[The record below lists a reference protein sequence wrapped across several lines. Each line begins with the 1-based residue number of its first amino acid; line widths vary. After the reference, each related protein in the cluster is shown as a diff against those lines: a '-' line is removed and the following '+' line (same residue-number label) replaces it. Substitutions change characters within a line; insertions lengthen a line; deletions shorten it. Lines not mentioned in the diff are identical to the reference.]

1 LLECLILIVEG
12 GPRLHGVILPIGP
25 SCCLGVDIVTCLLFV
40 IEDMQESDML
50 CGCFGTHTSG
60 VQRHC
65 PLCDVQNNHLDDC
78 EIRCKFVEASDMTH
92 IAERSD
98 VSTITPWSQHQLKN
112 AFNCIVFA
120 DPVCGILCATPGE
133 TMHAFRTGVVEN
145 VTNLLLSKVP
155 GSKKAVLDN
164 LAIAFH
170 KSHRQTFRI
179 KAYPKKSWSN
189 GVTNLTNFTANERLG
204 LVFCL

>member
-1 LLECLILIVEG
+1 
-12 GPRLHGVILPIGP
+12 
-25 SCCLGVDIVTCLLFV
+25 
-40 IEDMQESDML
+40 
-50 CGCFGTHTSG
+50 
-60 VQRHC
+60 
-65 PLCDVQNNHLDDC
+65 
-78 EIRCKFVEASDMTH
+78 MTH

-120 DPVCGILCATPGE
+120 DPVPGIFGAMPVE
-133 TMHAFRTGVVEN
+133 TMHAFRKGVVEN
-145 VTNLLLSKVP
+145 ITKLVLSKVP
-155 GSKKAVLDN
+155 ASKKAAFDN

-170 KSHRQTFRI
+170 KPHWQTFC
-179 KAYPKKSWSN
+179 KAHPKTSWSN